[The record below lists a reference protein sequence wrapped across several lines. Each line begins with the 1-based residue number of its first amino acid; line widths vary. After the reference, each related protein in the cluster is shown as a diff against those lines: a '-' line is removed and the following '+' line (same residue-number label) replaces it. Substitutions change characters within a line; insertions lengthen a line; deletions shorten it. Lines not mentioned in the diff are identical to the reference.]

1 MSRVLLV
8 DDDSEY
14 TRTLKELIEAEGH
27 LVWVCYNGY
36 EALKTIETQCFDV
49 VITDIIMPDT
59 DGLEVIYQTRLV
71 QPDAKIIAITGGGVF
86 KSMDLLIMA
95 KELGA
100 SMVLSKPFSFS
111 TLRVQLHSLN
121 DVKV

>member
-1 MSRVLLV
+1 L
-8 DDDSEY
+8 
-14 TRTLKELIEAEGH
+14 
-27 LVWVCYNGY
+27 VCYNGY

-86 KSMDLLIMA
+86 
-95 KELGA
+95 
-100 SMVLSKPFSFS
+100 
-111 TLRVQLHSLN
+111 
-121 DVKV
+121 